1 MMLTC
6 SDKTYKCS
14 HCAYTTLRKYNYDRH
29 ISSVHNMSLQEEYIN
44 NNLVAENV
52 DATAENV
59 DAMAEN
65 VDAYKCPSCYKS
77 FQWKKNYNKHIIICN
92 GKEHPYQ
99 CLECKK
105 SFSSRSSLAHHRK
118 TCKGCPIIPAPNQE
132 SIASTSVPT
141 IQNANQINNIQ
152 INNNIQV
159 TVLPFPTS
167 IEDLNYDFIT
177 DKITNTIMKNIMNK
191 TTNKFIRLNNF
202 IGKVFENPQNRVI
215 KKSNPKQSH
224 SMIHTGDGNWEFAH
238 DSIVFPLLTHHLTTA
253 ALQKLDKVKK
263 DKEIT
268 KQLIY
273 SLDDFIKYIED
284 INQENFNQQEYN
296 AVLQRIKIMIVN
308 LTQQWLQQ
316 EEKAQCITANS
327 I

>member
-1 MMLTC
+1 
-6 SDKTYKCS
+6 
-14 HCAYTTLRKYNYDRH
+14 
-29 ISSVHNMSLQEEYIN
+29 MSLQEEYIN

-141 IQNANQINNIQ
+141 IQNANQ
-152 INNNIQV
+152 NNNNQV

-268 KQLIY
+268 KQLMY